1 VLERRSQYDKSH
13 GSILRRDGSTL
24 SHAPQAL
31 NECTPIAT
39 RFHQL
44 RGESGRIV
52 RYLPP
57 GDCSG
62 ASSAC
67 SRVMWSSW

>member
-1 VLERRSQYDKSH
+1 MCLRGDHSMTKVMGASCGMVVPRSAMRR
-13 GSILRRDGSTL
+13 
-24 SHAPQAL
+24 QAL

-44 RGESGRIV
+44 GGESGRIV

-67 SRVMWSSW
+67 SRVM